1 MKKIFMAFV
10 FLMTVSTLRAQD
22 RYLYFAWNY
31 NQPLSNTDFIKDGT
45 AAGAKL
51 GFRSQ
56 IRESRF
62 MVGVDINWATYNQYA
77 PEETFSSPGR
87 DFTTDYFKY
96 IYNYGIAVSG
106 QYTFPV
112 GESRI
117 ITPYVGVGL
126 GYSYNLYRIYYNVFE
141 EEETDGGF
149 MARPEAGAVV
159 KFGKRRSLG
168 LITAIS
174 YDYSTSKSEDYG
186 YDNFSAFGFKLGLI
200 VTNR

>member
-1 MKKIFMAFV
+1 MRKIFILFV
-10 FLMTVSTLRAQD
+10 LLNGVTTLYGQD

-45 AAGAKL
+45 SAGAKF
-51 GFRSQ
+51 GFRSR

-62 MVGVDINWATYNQYA
+62 MVGVDVNWATYNEYA

-96 IYNYGIAVSG
+96 VYNYGLAVSG

-117 ITPYVGVGL
+117 LTPYVGVGL
-126 GYSYNLYRIYYNVFE
+126 GYNYNVYKIYYNAFE
-141 EEETDGGF
+141 EEEPDGGF
-149 MARPEAGAVV
+149 LVRPEAGAVV
-159 KFGKRRSLG
+159 RFGKRRMLG

-174 YDYSTSKSEDYG
+174 YDYSTSKSENNG
-186 YDNFSAFGFKLGLI
+186 YDNFSSLGFKLGVV

>member
-1 MKKIFMAFV
+1 MKKIFMAFI
-10 FLMTVSTLRAQD
+10 FLTAVSTLRAQD

-45 AAGAKL
+45 SAGAKM

-62 MVGVDINWATYNQYA
+62 MVGVDISLATYNQYA

-96 IYNYGIAVSG
+96 VYNYGIAVSG

-126 GYSYNLYRIYYNVFE
+126 GYSYNLYRLYYNVFE
-141 EEETDGGF
+141 EEETGGGF
-149 MARPEAGAVV
+149 LMRPEVGAVV
-159 KFGKRRSLG
+159 KFGRRRMLG
-168 LITAIS
+168 LITGIS
-174 YDYSTSKSEDYG
+174 FDYSTSKSDNYG
-186 YDNFSAFGFKLGLI
+186 YDNFSAFGFQLGLV

>member
-1 MKKIFMAFV
+1 MNKIFMAV
-10 FLMTVSTLRAQD
+10 VLLMTVSTMRAQD

-45 AAGAKL
+45 SAGAKL
-51 GFRSQ
+51 GYRSQ

-62 MVGVDINWATYNQYA
+62 MVGVDINWATYNEYA

-96 IYNYGIAVSG
+96 VYNYGIAVSG

-141 EEETDGGF
+141 EEESDGGF
-149 MARPEAGAVV
+149 LMRPEAGAVV
-159 KFGKRRSLG
+159 KFGKRRALG
-168 LITAIS
+168 LITAIN
-174 YDYSTSKSEDYG
+174 YDFATSKSADYG